1 MARPATQDLTER
13 ELEVMHI
20 FWRHGEQTAADA
32 RDRLALDGPDLAYT
46 TVATLVRILHG
57 KGFLESTNAERPFRF
72 QPAQS
77 YESVS
82 GRLLGRV
89 VDRLFGGSREALL
102 MRLVE
107 HRKLTSRERKVL
119 EGILAEGDR

>member
-1 MARPATQDLTER
+1 MARPAAQDLTER
-13 ELEVMHI
+13 ELEVMHV
-20 FWRHGEQTAADA
+20 FWSHGEQTAAEA

-46 TVATLVRILHG
+46 TVATLVRILHE
-57 KGFLESTNAERPFRF
+57 KEFLQPTNCERPFRF
-72 QPAQS
+72 RPAQS

-102 MRLVE
+102 LRLVE
-107 HRKLTSRERKVL
+107 QRKLTARERRVL
-119 EGILAEGDR
+119 EGILAEGER